1 MPSIVIVEKNGELKA
16 QEYKCENAD
25 DLYKK
30 CSFKKADGFGKV
42 AEWTYSKKNESM
54 ITVELWARSDGQ
66 ANQENKYDF
75 PPPVDS
81 ELFFGNCALLARDS
95 AMKIVDLTV
104 DKWNKVYEHLFG
116 GFESLIDN
124 EEEDDEEESLEE
136 AAEEDDE
143 EETVEEAK
151 EEKMEESKFRTKSV
165 AELMREYVE
174 KVSTPENTEGKG
186 VGNAGKVATINAKP
200 TVAGKNDMGGTTKNI
215 ARGSSDTNPDG
226 KSAPSAEK
234 PKDLI
239 GKVQNTAGGSKK
251 LEPAK
256 KPTLSQASGV
266 NKTAIIDGK

>member
-116 GFESLIDN
+116 GFESLVDN
-124 EEEDDEEESLEE
+124 EEEDDEEEDELDNIPSSMKTKDGYLKDGFIIEDALEDGGDSDCNNDDSE
-136 AAEEDDE
+136 DQENSECDEDDE
-143 EETVEEAK
+143 CNEPCETTTTEDDDDDENDGSDDSSELTSEEYDYS
-151 EEKMEESKFRTKSV
+151 ESES
-165 AELMREYVE
+165 ESE
-174 KVSTPENTEGKG
+174 
-186 VGNAGKVATINAKP
+186 
-200 TVAGKNDMGGTTKNI
+200 
-215 ARGSSDTNPDG
+215 SSD
-226 KSAPSAEK
+226 
-234 PKDLI
+234 
-239 GKVQNTAGGSKK
+239 
-251 LEPAK
+251 
-256 KPTLSQASGV
+256 V
-266 NKTAIIDGK
+266 NDS